1 MSRIIRISVQTE
13 FNDHDNDGYDKFLN
27 DIHTSFAYATRNNEP
42 LFTTDVK
49 DLYKTFLMSLPE
61 KDRQYYNCHT
71 CEDFINKYGGL
82 VTIDDNGELI
92 PAMWNFIAPDLFREA
107 VNNMFSLVKKAKVT
121 GVLYMP
127 CVGTKC
133 LGISKT
139 GVWTHMSVDV
149 PKHIRTY
156 NHQDIITG
164 RRPDF
169 EMLADTCSKYAPG
182 NIATAVNLLRHGS
195 LYRSEKFVKNAEW
208 LLDIKKHSGSR
219 NFSNVV
225 WKRVATAPSGFCHI
239 SSSMLGTLLD
249 DIQVGYDFDTIKSRW
264 NEKMNP
270 TQYQRP
276 QAAPTAQN
284 VARAEKIVADLG
296 ISNSLKRRYARLDEI
311 KKVWVPKEER
321 ITNTQTSGVFSG
333 IKTKESNDTYKSII
347 GGPVTMTWEKFKMTI
362 LPYARKIEVK
372 LNYGKDGYAALVTAV
387 DPTAPPIIKWDTVS
401 NRNPFNWYM
410 YSGGS
415 YAIKWNLKSGYY
427 VEVTGITLQPNLWQ
441 PGYEHLGKGVFF
453 ILKGCKDIENKA
465 SALFPEILRNELR
478 EVRSTIEAYSNQT
491 PLSGESEAD
500 ACGICYQAQSSNWNC
515 NLRVTTDVG
524 VSMYNIDRWD

>member
-1 MSRIIRISVQTE
+1 MKK
-13 FNDHDNDGYDKFLN
+13 N
-27 DIHTSFAYATRNNEP
+27 
-42 LFTTDVK
+42 
-49 DLYKTFLMSLPE
+49 LYEAFLMSLPE

-71 CEDFINKYGGL
+71 CRDFVNKYGSL
-82 VTIDDNGELI
+82 VTIDDNGELT
-92 PAMWNFIAPDLFREA
+92 PVMWNFIAPDFFREA

-121 GVLYMP
+121 GVFYMP
-127 CVGTKC
+127 YAGTKC
-133 LGISKT
+133 LGIPKT

-149 PKHIRTY
+149 PKHIMTY
-156 NHQDIITG
+156 NYQDIITG
-164 RRPDF
+164 RRQDF
-169 EMLADTCSKYAPG
+169 EMLVDACSKYSLHT
-182 NIATAVNLLRHGS
+182 IETAVNILRSNS
-195 LYRSEKFVKNAEW
+195 LYRSEKFIKNAEW
-208 LLDIKKHSGSR
+208 LLDIKKHSGSSNFSSLR
-219 NFSNVV
+219 NFSNIV
-225 WKRVATAPSGFCHI
+225 WKRVATAPYGFCHI

-249 DIQVGYDFDTIKSRW
+249 DIWSGYDFDTIKYRW

-296 ISNSLKRRYARLDEI
+296 IVNSLKRRYARLDEL

-333 IKTKESNDTYKSII
+333 VKTKESNDTRKFII
-347 GGPVTMTWEKFKMTI
+347 GGPVTMTWQKFQRTV
-362 LPYARKIEVK
+362 LPYAKKIEVK
-372 LNYGKDGYAALVTAV
+372 IGYGKNSYAALVTAV
-387 DPTAPPIIKWDTVS
+387 DPTAPPIVKWDMNN
-401 NRNPFNWYM
+401 NRNPFSWYM

-415 YAIKWNLKSGYY
+415 YASKWNLRSGVYA
-427 VEVTGITLQPNLWQ
+427 EVKGITLQPNLWQ

-453 ILKGCKDIENKA
+453 ILKGCKDTENKA

-515 NLRVTTDVG
+515 DLRVTTDAG
-524 VSMYNIDRWD
+524 VSLHNIDRWD

>member
-27 DIHTSFAYATRNNEP
+27 DIRTSFAYATRNNEP
-42 LFTTDVK
+42 LFTTDAK
-49 DLYKTFLMSLPE
+49 GLYEAFLRSLPE

-71 CEDFINKYGGL
+71 CADFINKYGGL

-107 VNNMFSLVKKAKVT
+107 VIDMYSLVKKAKVT
-121 GVLYMP
+121 GVFYTNLEQLCTP
-127 CVGTKC
+127 
-133 LGISKT
+133 KT

-149 PKHIRTY
+149 PKHVKTFD
-156 NHQDIITG
+156 HQDIITG

-169 EMLADTCSKYAPG
+169 KMLVDACYKYTLRD
-182 NIATAVNLLRHGS
+182 IETAVNILRS
-195 LYRSEKFVKNAEW
+195 NLLYRSEKFVKNAEW

-219 NFSNVV
+219 NFTNVV
-225 WKRVATAPSGFCHI
+225 WKRVATAPYGFCHF
-239 SSSMLGTLLD
+239 SNGVLGTLLD
-249 DIQVGYDFDTIKSRW
+249 DIREDYGFDAIKNRW

-276 QAAPTAQN
+276 QAAPTSQN

-296 ISNSLKRRYARLDEI
+296 IANSLKRRFARLDEL
-311 KKVWVPKEER
+311 KKVWVPREER
-321 ITNTQTSGVFSG
+321 KNSDITSGVFSG
-333 IKTKESNDTYKSII
+333 VKTKESNDTYKSII
-347 GGPVTMTWEKFKMTI
+347 GDPVTMTWEKFQRTI

-372 LNYGKDGYAALVTAV
+372 LSYGKDGYASLVTAV

-415 YAIKWNLKSGYY
+415 YASKWNLKIGDYA
-427 VEVTGITLQPNLWQ
+427 EVTGITLQPNLWQ

-453 ILKGCKDIENKA
+453 ILKGCKDTENKA

-491 PLSGESEAD
+491 PLSGESEAN
-500 ACGICYQAQSSNWNC
+500 ACGICYQAQSSNWQC
-515 NLRVTTDVG
+515 SLRVTTNVG
-524 VSMYNIDRWD
+524 VSLYNLDRWD